1 MSLHRV
7 AVLALLVAAAIGCGD
22 DTPGTGGAGGGGGG
36 AGGAG
41 GGAGGAGGGA
51 GGAGGASGVDVAC
64 DGGVFPSFDVACD
77 GEADCAIVLHQ
88 TDCCGTRVALG
99 VRSDQVHTFDIAEA
113 VCVSQYPECG
123 CAAQPTTAEDGQT
136 AASEDLIEVTCDAGS
151 CTTFVP

>member
-1 MSLHRV
+1 MAVATTRRAPAERV
-7 AVLALLVAAAIGCGD
+7 RAASPGAAALERR
-22 DTPGTGGAGGGGGG
+22 A
-36 AGGAG
+36 AEA
-41 GGAGGAGGGA
+41 
-51 GGAGGASGVDVAC
+51 GVDVAC
-64 DGGVFPSFDVACD
+64 DDGVFPSFDVACD

-88 TDCCGTRVALG
+88 ADCCGSRVALG